1 MSEFE
6 IRPSRNVNKAD
17 FERFAQDLELFL
29 SAFTPQ
35 LLAEWL
41 HKDKSNIS
49 RKLHGNEAITRNDI
63 KDFYSKLSSV
73 IAKMKEGIYSYQIE
87 MEMEEPTDEDR
98 PVVKN
103 LWEEIRLIH
112 EKMGQFNLTLIKL
125 QDRIKKS

>member
-1 MSEFE
+1 MSEFQ
-6 IRPSRNVNKAD
+6 IRPSRNVPKAD
-17 FERFAQDLELFL
+17 FERYAKDLELFL
-29 SAFTPQ
+29 GAFTPQ

-41 HKDKSNIS
+41 NKDKGNIS

-63 KDFYSKLSSV
+63 RDFYSKLSSV
-73 IAKMKEGIYSYQIE
+73 VAKLKKGINSFEIELE
-87 MEMEEPTDEDR
+87 MEDPTDADR

-112 EKMGQFNLTLIKL
+112 EKMGQFHLRLIEL

>member
-17 FERFAQDLELFL
+17 FERFAIDLELFL
-29 SAFTPQ
+29 GAFTPQ

-41 HKDKSNIS
+41 HKDKANIS
-49 RKLHGNEAITRNDI
+49 RKLHGNEPITRNDI
-63 KDFYSKLSSV
+63 KDFYSKLSAV
-73 IAKMKEGIYSYQIE
+73 VAKLREGINAFQIE
-87 MEMEEPTDEDR
+87 LEMDAPTDKDR
-98 PVVKN
+98 PVIRN

-112 EKMGQFNLTLIKL
+112 EKMGQFQVTLINL